1 MCNYT
6 NREKQKKGKDP
17 RGVFKE
23 LNKKVRFRMIRN
35 HLPKKKGRKGEVNY
49 RD

>member
-6 NREKQKKGKDP
+6 NIEKQKKGKDP

-35 HLPKKKGRKGEVNY
+35 HLPKKGRRGEVNY

>member
-6 NREKQKKGKDP
+6 NIEKQKKKGKDP

-35 HLPKKKGRKGEVNY
+35 HLPKKKEGKGK
-49 RD
+49 